1 MLRQFTTFGLTQ
13 AKRSFNKTQTIWR
26 PTSIYMQ
33 QQRYAGHNKWSK
45 VKHTKGAK
53 DAKKSIMYSKMSL
66 EIVSAARGLLEKSIM
81 LNSLLEK
88 KINRIYEAGGIDPS
102 VNNKLQA
109 ILNRAKAASMPKDN
123 IENAL
128 KKASDKNKDDLE
140 SVQYEC
146 VGPGGIALIVEAL
159 TDKKSRTVK
168 EVKEVLNRVGGSVTS
183 VGYLFDKKGK
193 VVFSAGESGHS
204 FEQIM
209 DHAIDCGAEDIEEDP
224 EEGLIQVI
232 CEFSDLN
239 TVSKALVDHK
249 YEVQEIEATYI
260 PLSTV
265 DVEDKDTIEQVEKC
279 LDDMDNLEDVVK
291 IHCNAVVHNQ

>member
-1 MLRQFTTFGLTQ
+1 MLRRFSTLGLTQ
-13 AKRSFNKTQTIWR
+13 ARGSFNRTQTLWK
-26 PTSIYMQ
+26 PTSICLQ

-66 EIVSAARGLLEKSIM
+66 EIVSAAR
-81 LNSLLEK
+81 
-88 KINRIYEAGGIDPS
+88 AGGIDPS

-168 EVKEVLNRVGGSVTS
+168 EVKEVLNRVGGSVSS

-193 VVFSAGESGHS
+193 VVFSPGESGHS

-209 DHAIDCGAEDIEEDP
+209 DNAIDCGAEDIEEDP
-224 EEGLIQVI
+224 EENLVEVI

-239 TVSKALVDHK
+239 NVSKALIDHK

-265 DVEDKDTIEQVEKC
+265 DVEDKDTAELVEKC
-279 LDDMDNLEDVVK
+279 LEDMDNLDDVVK
-291 IHCNAVVHNQ
+291 IHCNAVINQ

>member
-1 MLRQFTTFGLTQ
+1 MLRHFSTLGLSQ
-13 AKRSFNKTQTIWR
+13 ARSSFNKTQTLWK
-26 PTSIYMQ
+26 PTSICLQ

-66 EIVSAARGLLEKSIM
+66 EIVSAAR
-81 LNSLLEK
+81 
-88 KINRIYEAGGIDPS
+88 AGGIDPS

-140 SVQYEC
+140 NVQYEC

-168 EVKEVLNRVGGSVTS
+168 EVKEVLNRVGGSVSS

-193 VVFSAGESGHS
+193 VVFSPGESGHS

-209 DHAIDCGAEDIEEDP
+209 DNAIDCGAEDIEEDP
-224 EEGLIQVI
+224 EENLVEVI

-239 TVSKALVDHK
+239 NVSKALMDHK

-265 DVEDKDTIEQVEKC
+265 DVEDKDTAELVEKC
-279 LDDMDNLEDVVK
+279 LEDMDNLDDVVK
-291 IHCNAVVHNQ
+291 IHCNAVIN